1 MTLTE
6 SNVFAIG
13 GEPTVAD
20 AKQATDKALKAG
32 CDGVLSVGGG
42 SALDLGK
49 AVAALMTN
57 HGDVYD
63 YMEVVGK
70 GQPIQNTPLPSIAVP
85 TTR

>member
-6 SNVFAIG
+6 ANVFAIA
-13 GEPTVAD
+13 GEPTVED
-20 AKQATDKALKAG
+20 AKQATEKALKSG
-32 CDGVLSVGGG
+32 CDGVLTVGGG

-57 HGDVYD
+57 RGDVYD

-70 GQPIQNTPLPSIAVP
+70 GQPIQNTPLPCIAVP